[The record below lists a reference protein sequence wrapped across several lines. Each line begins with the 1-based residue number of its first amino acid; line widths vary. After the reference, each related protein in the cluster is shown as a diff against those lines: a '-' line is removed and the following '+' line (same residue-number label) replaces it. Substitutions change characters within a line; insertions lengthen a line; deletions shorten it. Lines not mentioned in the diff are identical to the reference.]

1 MRWKDFFPNFG
12 GCAKNQSTRAMAHL
26 GVLLRFRG
34 SVTHPEMNLNESSSS
49 NRIIESPNES
59 IGSRKNIQKS
69 APTAGTGY
77 SILLLLSCREKI
89 YINMVD
95 RQEAPDDDF
104 EKKVPLAATFRNLG
118 LTLHGTSF
126 AAGMARFHIV
136 VATSLVIVASFA
148 RPTNAVAAG
157 LVSFVEDSTGCRS
170 VVHLA
175 LAYLL
180 AVWFHVNLSYIVMVM
195 ATREGGYD
203 NSAPRTM
210 LPGSAA
216 LGRLKAAADN
226 TQDSLVQFL
235 VAVAVLSGARAGDS
249 LEEEAEDA
257 VKRWAVLAMLAR
269 TAYPIAYVLDFDLLR
284 TMLFGVGFFSYGA
297 IVWTAL

>member
-1 MRWKDFFPNFG
+1 
-12 GCAKNQSTRAMAHL
+12 
-26 GVLLRFRG
+26 
-34 SVTHPEMNLNESSSS
+34 
-49 NRIIESPNES
+49 
-59 IGSRKNIQKS
+59 
-69 APTAGTGY
+69 
-77 SILLLLSCREKI
+77 
-89 YINMVD
+89 MVD

-157 LVSFVEDSTGCRS
+157 LVSFVEDATGCRS

-210 LPGSAA
+210 VPGSAT

-249 LEEEAEDA
+249 LDEEAEDA
-257 VKRWAVLAMLAR
+257 VKRWAVLVMLAR
-269 TAYPIAYVLDFDLLR
+269 TAYPIAYVLDLDLLR
-284 TMLFGVGFFSYGA
+284 TMMFSVGFFSYGA

>member
-1 MRWKDFFPNFG
+1 
-12 GCAKNQSTRAMAHL
+12 
-26 GVLLRFRG
+26 
-34 SVTHPEMNLNESSSS
+34 
-49 NRIIESPNES
+49 
-59 IGSRKNIQKS
+59 
-69 APTAGTGY
+69 
-77 SILLLLSCREKI
+77 
-89 YINMVD
+89 MVD

-157 LVSFVEDSTGCRS
+157 LVSFVEDATGCRS

-180 AVWFHVNLSYIVMVM
+180 AVWFNVNLSYIVMVM

-210 LPGSAA
+210 VPG
-216 LGRLKAAADN
+216 
-226 TQDSLVQFL
+226 
-235 VAVAVLSGARAGDS
+235 
-249 LEEEAEDA
+249 
-257 VKRWAVLAMLAR
+257 LAMLVPSAPASR
-269 TAYPIAYVLDFDLLR
+269 DKLPSRLSSSDKTVAIESLERLR
-284 TMLFGVGFFSYGA
+284 SFF
-297 IVWTAL
+297 IF

>member
-1 MRWKDFFPNFG
+1 MCNNCLEDKHSGD
-12 GCAKNQSTRAMAHL
+12 K
-26 GVLLRFRG
+26 
-34 SVTHPEMNLNESSSS
+34 THPYLYPFYNGKQYYEGHSFNQCLGYCFLKRGDP
-49 NRIIESPNES
+49 NRVF
-59 IGSRKNIQKS
+59 K
-69 APTAGTGY
+69 PTVENHQCCLDTHGQG
-77 SILLLLSCREKI
+77 LGLKLH
-89 YINMVD
+89 
-95 RQEAPDDDF
+95 
-104 EKKVPLAATFRNLG
+104 NLG

-126 AAGMARFHIV
+126 ATGMARFHVV
-136 VATSLVIVASFA
+136 VAISLLIVASFA

-157 LVSFVEDSTGCRS
+157 LVSFVEDATGCRS

-180 AVWFHVNLSYIVMVM
+180 AVWFHVNMSYIVMVM

-210 LPGSAA
+210 VPGSAA

-235 VAVAVLSGARAGDS
+235 VAVAVLSGAQAGDS
-249 LEEEAEDA
+249 LDEEAEGA

-269 TAYPIAYVLDFDLLR
+269 TAYPIAYVLDLDLLR
-284 TMLFGVGFFSYGA
+284 TMMFGVGFFS
-297 IVWTAL
+297 